1 MQKNFETRPANRGVT
16 DEMLREINKYT
27 RQDLTAD
34 DVFVFSVLLCDNEV
48 DRDFERFSQKSL
60 RTLAELFRGKTAIQ
74 NHSMDSADQSARTF
88 LTEVVTDETKRTSLG
103 EPYTYLKAYCYMPRI
118 EKNEA
123 RIAEINAGIK
133 KEVSVGCA
141 VRSSICSVCG
151 ADERISPCKHRRGK
165 TYNGKVCHYVLE
177 DPTDAY
183 EWSFVAVPAQKNAGV
198 TKHFSAAAQKLG
210 TAQKGVTLTAAE
222 ARALHDSLERLQ
234 KDAKAGE
241 QYRSDLCE
249 TASRGLLRALP
260 ALSAALAKSLC
271 EGLDCSQLR
280 ALSLA
285 LAEKNAPRTPQLAAP
300 ADTRRKAKNERFKF

>member
-1 MQKNFETRPANRGVT
+1 MQKSFETKPANKGVNE
-16 DEMLREINKYT
+16 EMLREINKYT
-27 RQDLTAD
+27 QQDLTAD
-34 DVFVFSVLLCDNEV
+34 EVFVFSVILCDNEV
-48 DRDFERFSQKSL
+48 DRDFERFSVKSL
-60 RTLAELFRGKTAIQ
+60 RALAPLFRGKTAIR

-118 EKNEA
+118 QKNEA
-123 RIAEINAGIK
+123 LIAEIAAGIK

-151 ADERISPCKHRRGK
+151 ADERVAPCKHRRGK

-198 TKHFSAAAQKLG
+198 TKHFETAAQKIG
-210 TAQKGVTLTAAE
+210 VHGKGVTLTAAE
-222 ARALHDSLERLQ
+222 AEALHDSLERLQ

-241 QYRSDLCE
+241 QYRNDLCE

-260 ALSAALAKSLC
+260 TLDAALAKALC
-271 EGLDCSQLR
+271 EPLDCMQLR
-280 ALSLA
+280 ALSNA
-285 LAEKNAPRTPQLAAP
+285 LAEKTAPRAPQLARP
-300 ADTRRKAKNERFKF
+300 IDTHRKAKNERFKF